1 MAQGVQLPDGS
12 AVAVRPGE
20 TPQDAYNRAKQMYPD
35 AFASKTPEEQPK
47 SGFMPSIKGAIS
59 DIKGA
64 GAALAGRT
72 GIMELPAAEKY
83 IAEQEAYKKKTYA
96 PTTKSFTEDPL
107 ANIAEL
113 AGGSL
118 PYIAAPLVAGAAL
131 GSAPV
136 AGALGLGAMGSTA
149 LGLGAAGA
157 ASAGQFAGSNL
168 IRQTETGKKLG
179 ETDLTN
185 AVLAAIPMAAL
196 DTISLHMIP
205 GMGKLFEGAGL
216 NISKEAARDLA
227 KEGLK
232 KTAADYVLTTGK
244 TMTVEGLTEAS
255 QQVFERMQAGL
266 SLTDPSARAEYFDNF
281 IGGAVLGGILAPV
294 GRRVE
299 RGAEQGRFDKQ
310 QREDQKTQAA
320 AAKAEQDKLDAATL
334 ATKQTPEYAQQAQ
347 QAYLDAEQRKKEL
360 EGQLHKAAKGEK
372 LTEDQKQDNRETQQA
387 LNEHADVLKEANREY
402 RLYRQFLPKEPAP
415 PLGEDTTQLQQ
426 RDMFGNLPVPKAAE
440 QNLQGKPVERAA
452 PEAAPEDQGDLQLQ
466 IRGLSDYLNRLR
478 DENAKIPATDT
489 DAKIAIGEKYS
500 SIKKMLT
507 EVQKIV
513 PPEVDVNAISTKITD
528 LTKKIA
534 KADTN
539 GDVDISARYASQI
552 KELQKQL
559 EAAPS
564 APSPQQQFE
573 MQPFQS
579 TVTGDRQLAIRP
591 QYAANLN
598 LGVEEQEAD
607 IAAQQALAEEQYRGL
622 GREQDR
628 AFKVGLEAKG
638 LQRIGERPV
647 GGVSS
652 MQQFDMFEQPYPN
665 TGSSAALNQVKKVL
679 TQGEE
684 LPTAEET
691 QPAGQP
697 EPQRGGP
704 APFKLRPSQENVKA
718 PATATSLR
726 ERVNQLQL
734 REDLSDEA
742 YAFLRRADASIGEN
756 DLALGNEASL
766 FTMLDEQL
774 GKIER
779 DEEGVYGEGAP
790 AKRAEITPRG
800 GEGTGAMAE
809 ALRESGAALPS
820 TVTGLP
826 GSVTTP
832 TAAEKVE
839 SGFAGNTYNL
849 SDSERAK
856 ALAKVRKEKYEQLV
870 GEGVPKNEA
879 ARRASLIKQE
889 NVAQGVMTSAGPT
902 AVSVR
907 GRAEATPAM
916 NADQALK
923 AAIAANPKAAQQVNV
938 QRAAKQLENIGTMRG
953 PSAKAKPLSLPR
965 ELETHLRVKE
975 ELAQSEKNIDQMSL
989 FPEKEVPATAL
1000 GRATPGMF
1008 RRFLDSKVVKE
1019 MREAEARTKVHKQQA
1034 PKVTYYFGLINELEA
1049 KLNALVTES
1058 DLRGTAK
1065 SILKDN
1071 DEVVALLQQYG
1082 KLKADPMFS
1091 SILAMTSVDNEKE
1104 IKALTQDVAV
1114 YTKTLAE
1121 LDKQAAEARQAVAKR
1136 KEQIDRLNR
1145 MLSGIAPLETKLEAA
1160 TAQLKELQK
1169 KGAAPAPE
1177 KTQAYKNEIANLKRQ
1192 IESKLGFG
1200 EIGYEAPA
1208 FVFGQEDTQ
1217 TMVMFEAALK
1227 KIKDNRVLVD
1237 TLQRQNKKLRQEMSQ
1252 FSKLRT
1258 TAENTQAMLADLS
1271 STLNSVSKTQD
1282 NIDKIPAVMDAQKTL
1297 WDLER
1302 SGKDPEVLK
1311 KEIAQA
1317 QVDLRNAVVAKE
1329 KADAASKEAAK
1340 SPSTKAYEQAAAAVK
1355 KRRAGIEAQLATLR
1369 DQARAQRTKEENVRL
1384 YGAKQKTALPGGIS
1398 VAPITSTTYA
1408 GKVQNQITNAAMDN
1422 IDAIEKEIN
1431 ELKQELEDKQK
1442 EGLPGKPHQMQITR
1456 LEAALQ
1462 EANEF
1467 YNEQLKTEGIAKS
1480 NKEYAKQ
1487 ILAWP
1492 LKKLKLELGTLENQ
1506 ANALEDKVKAARA
1519 ESLSHFE
1526 KQKAKEAGLV
1536 TFASLPPGKYPE
1548 VSKVKVSQLIPSERN
1563 KTPGGARPSPVF
1575 AFKGQGAAFRQTEIL
1590 RLKRD
1595 SVAQRI
1601 EQVEA
1606 LERQDKTAKETETQ
1620 APQRKA
1626 SERGNVAPSSVTRT
1640 GPVTRGVT
1648 SNVAKLTESKRSVRP
1663 ISSRQQQIER
1673 LQANIDAAQIKANE
1687 AAANWKKATEAYEAS
1702 KGQPAQVREDAKA
1715 AYETADNRLEISRS
1729 NLDAAKALLE
1739 AEDITKEQQE
1749 KLGAVSEATQAFENA
1764 TNEQFDLAKDDLIPK
1779 KTTPVVSPTVKK
1791 TAKENPKFSQQD
1803 IDDAVAAKGRQL
1815 DKKYGTEMD
1824 TSSPYHGKTYA
1835 EVARIAAEKARNPL
1849 SKKLF
1854 NILAEALDSAYS
1866 DDMHGR
1872 VYITSK
1878 KGIEKLADGKE
1889 RPVAGHYNPSQN
1901 YVLTISTAGS
1911 PHATRILLHE
1921 LLHAA
1926 TSRGLYTNNAFNARV
1941 EHLKN
1946 TVEKWLQTPEGKKYF
1961 RANKVALV
1969 GFSNKGVYGL
1979 TNTHEFLAE
1988 TFSHKGFQDLLDQ
2001 IPSETPNKSVLSRL
2015 VDVFAGFFRFSKPK
2029 ERSLLNDALEITE
2042 EAFAEN
2048 KPLNEMQRWQKTR
2061 ETNEVLNAPDYMSDD
2076 ALTKLAKKT
2085 VAQDKTFKERAGSH
2099 IGLQFEMAAA
2109 DMRAGVI
2116 KALNNAVE
2124 DPKTMG
2130 STKLFRQAVFSIT
2143 AADQHM
2149 AVTQMSLSNGPPKM
2163 VKDAKGYYSVN
2174 SSMENDA
2181 GQVFDAVQDIPDSY
2195 GDVQAKMG
2203 LASVYMIAQR
2213 ALNKGLK
2220 KLDIG
2225 ALGIKTEQE
2234 LVDAMSAVDAD
2245 PKLKAAL
2252 ESVRKKYNAYNR
2264 GMIEWLSSPQVA
2276 AISQA
2281 DAKAY
2286 LKDEDYVPYYRVRAD
2301 GTAELVFGGEKTLT
2315 IGDIRHQPYLA
2326 ELKGG
2331 EAKIMPLD
2339 KSIMRNTMLLVTKGM
2354 NNMAMKNVGYAMQA
2368 AGDGLGPIGKNGKPT
2383 NLMPVLPGK
2392 GPDQANVIRWTQEP
2406 DPNKPDDKGD
2416 RHLRVETND
2425 TLFGG
2430 IPAELIVKSLD
2441 GAHLTL
2447 PAFLKWGGIAG
2458 DLLRSGIT
2466 RTPIYLARQ
2475 LFRDPFAATAT
2486 SGLDYGPLT
2495 AIFKA
2500 NKEFLKIAAGKSET
2514 GAKMIEKGLLQSGLF
2529 EGDVANMSKI
2539 ALQLASGKSQSTI
2552 DSLLARADRL
2562 ALQADA
2568 ATRTLIYDN
2577 AIKNGLSE
2585 AEADYAVRESMNFS
2599 KRGLSPTVQYA
2610 SRMIPFFNAQIQGLS
2625 VLVKAATGNMPAE
2638 DVLKI
2643 KRKFANN
2650 AMMLTGFGLAYAMA
2664 MDDDDYYKN
2673 AKPRDRYSNFFI
2685 PLPGVDEPLK
2695 LPIPYEFGFFFSAGV
2710 ALADSIKGEVD
2721 TPQQLRAI
2729 KDMFVGAIP
2738 GASSNFVPQI
2748 VKPLA
2753 EVYANR
2759 SFFSGTPLESARLE
2773 KLNPEAR
2780 YNAHTTEVAKWM
2792 ATMVPGLSPI
2802 QIEHIVS
2809 GYLGQIPLMVL
2820 ASTNEMFR
2828 DGKEE
2833 PTRKLSEMPLIGSSF
2848 QRKYGGEEADVVYK
2862 LANDAME
2869 AKRTFDSYRKTGK
2882 LEEAKDFLA
2891 DNRAEIMVAPMAA
2904 QYQKLMGALRKQEEI
2919 IRASNMPPAAKEKR
2933 IDALNEQR
2941 QLQSERYLKAI
2952 RRAEA
2957 AGGRTTPQ

>member
-157 ASAGQFAGSNL
+157 ASAGQFTASNL

-196 DTISLHMIP
+196 DTISLRMIP

-216 NISKEAARDLA
+216 SISKEAARDLA

-232 KTAADYVLTTGK
+232 KTAADYVLATGK
-244 TMTVEGLTEAS
+244 TMTVEGLTEAG

-266 SLTDPSARAEYFDNF
+266 NIADPAARAEYFDNF

-299 RGAEQGRFDKQ
+299 RGAEQRRFDKQ

-320 AAKAEQDKLDAATL
+320 AAKAEQDKLDATTL

-387 LNEHADVLKEANREY
+387 LNEHADVLKEANKEFRQF
-402 RLYRQFLPKEPAP
+402 RQFLPKEPAP
-415 PLGEDTTQLQQ
+415 PLGQDTTQLEQPGL
-426 RDMFGNLPVPKAAE
+426 FGALPTPKAPE
-440 QNLQGKPVERAA
+440 LNLEGKPLERAA
-452 PEAAPEDQGDLQLQ
+452 PEAAPEEQTDPRQQARMLEQLVAQYQNQLQ
-466 IRGLSDYLNRLR
+466 DASPQEIVALAPQYTQA
-478 DENAKIPATDT
+478 NAALAEARKAVEAMPKPVEAQL
-489 DAKIAIGEKYS
+489 AKLHQKLGVAKEK
-500 SIKKMLT
+500 
-507 EVQKIV
+507 
-513 PPEVDVNAISTKITD
+513 
-528 LTKKIA
+528 
-534 KADTN
+534 
-539 GDVDISARYASQI
+539 GDVPAAAKLSQSI
-552 KELQKQL
+552 LELEQQ
-559 EAAPS
+559 AVPVT
-564 APSPQQQFE
+564 QQQME
-573 MQPFQS
+573 MQPFKS
-579 TVTGDRQLAIRP
+579 TVTEGVPGVSARMRLQGLAPRV
-591 QYAANLN
+591 N

-607 IAAQQALAEEQYRGL
+607 LAAQQAQAEAQYRAQGEDNARINRL
-622 GREQDR
+622 YPETS
-628 AFKVGLEAKG
+628 A
-638 LQRIGERPV
+638 LQRMAQRPAGAISTSPQFEMFGEEP
-647 GGVSS
+647 
-652 MQQFDMFEQPYPN
+652 Q
-665 TGSSAALNQVKKVL
+665 TGASAALGETVKSL
-679 TQGEE
+679 TGAPSLKQQRAMTVEGEE
-684 LPTAEET
+684 LPTAPQAKAP
-691 QPAGQP
+691 QPV
-697 EPQRGGP
+697 QRGGP
-704 APFKLRPSQENVKA
+704 APFNLYARQEG
-718 PATATSLR
+718 TAEPITAESLR
-726 ERVNQLQL
+726 QRVYDLQG
-734 REDLSDEA
+734 RDDLSDEA
-742 YAFLRRADASIGEN
+742 YAFLRRANVNIG
-756 DLALGNEASL
+756 DKDTAIGKEASL
-766 FTMLDEQL
+766 HTLLDEQL

-779 DEEGVYGEGAP
+779 GEEGVYGEGTPTKAP
-790 AKRAEITPRG
+790 QVSPRG
-800 GEGTGAMAE
+800 GEAEGAMAE
-809 ALRESGAALPS
+809 ALRESGAVLPS
-820 TVTGLP
+820 SITAPAT
-826 GSVTTP
+826 SVTTP
-832 TAAEKVE
+832 TAAERVSSTFGGKK
-839 SGFAGNTYNL
+839 YDL
-849 SDSERAK
+849 SSSEAAQ
-856 ALAKVRKEKYEQLV
+856 ALAKARRAKYE
-870 GEGVPKNEA
+870 EGVATGLSPNEA
-879 ARRASLIKQE
+879 ARRASLVTQE
-889 NVAQGVMTSAGPT
+889 EAVQGVMTGDGPT
-902 AVSVR
+902 AVGVR
-907 GRAEATPAM
+907 ARPETTSGM

-923 AAIAANPKAAQQVNV
+923 AAIAANPEAAQQADV
-938 QRAAKQLENIGTMRG
+938 QKMARELQAAGTMRG
-953 PSAKAKPLSLPR
+953 PTSKAQAEAKPLSLPR

-975 ELAQSEKNIDQMSL
+975 ELAQEQDKQLPLFSE
-989 FPEKEVPATAL
+989 EAL
-1000 GRATPGMF
+1000 PSKALVRATPATF
-1008 RRFLDSKVVKE
+1008 QRFLDSKTVQELREREQEIKDQNKQLEEAKKVRASISELQQQVKE
-1019 MREAEARTKVHKQQA
+1019 LTKRYEITQA
-1034 PKVTYYFGLINELEA
+1034 
-1049 KLNALVTES
+1049 
-1058 DLRGTAK
+1058 AK
-1065 SILKDN
+1065 SILAN
-1071 DEVVALLQQYG
+1071 NEAVETALAKYG
-1082 KLKADPMFS
+1082 KLQSDPYFLSVLQLDVASKSEEHSRLEADIASLTKMVEALP
-1091 SILAMTSVDNEKE
+1091 KQ
-1104 IKALTQDVAV
+1104 IKTTQDNINKETRKAGTPSEALKASKVKIEILQRQQKVLTDTLNKLENLRNTAASVKAATDHIDTMMAV
-1114 YTKTLAE
+1114 IAARRALNSMRGREVSREQVVRAQTDLQTAVLARR
-1121 LDKQAAEARQAVAKR
+1121 AAEANSKAKDQMRDVRDRSYATSRKRQELSEQRTKAFNVLSQLPATQYRALTTEERGIVETVSPDEAKEALEYERRLAGMNVKSLQLELGKLDKASYALEAKIKDAKTKSQSYLTPGQELAMYGKKGSIFTKPAFVGVEGFIKQQAELADKRDMLETELARKEAAMTPISKGARGEAAPREVASTRAGEQAEIDAVIEATQEADNVRQNITALEALYKEEQDAGRPKKAQAVAQDIIKARAELVEAEKNMGRSQRRYAAQR
-1136 KEQIDRLNR
+1136 KV
-1145 MLSGIAPLETKLEAA
+1145 A
-1160 TAQLKELQK
+1160 
-1169 KGAAPAPE
+1169 
-1177 KTQAYKNEIANLKRQ
+1177 
-1192 IESKLGFG
+1192 G
-1200 EIGYEAPA
+1200 EP
-1208 FVFGQEDTQ
+1208 
-1217 TMVMFEAALK
+1217 
-1227 KIKDNRVLVD
+1227 
-1237 TLQRQNKKLRQEMSQ
+1237 
-1252 FSKLRT
+1252 SKLRT
-1258 TAENTQAMLADLS
+1258 GTQESKAIAGVTKQTITEQRVEPKVSTKEIISSANEMAAEKIAAGKPLTKKEVAALTLKQKDALQKAAFDRVQTTSSQVSDAQERVTAIDRAMVDYAAGKRAAPIQAAVVKKAQDDLAAYKKSNQIARQQAGVLEDVGTVSKKEQAAEEVPKVKGTDTSEAVEDVYNEGPISDGENAPSKFYVDRTTTPLSEQAVEMAQEGRILDLAAELAKNGSTPEIRAAAAKLQPLLLRTKFIVDEGVTYKGASVAGLYNPRNNAITMHPEGLTEEDVLHEMGHAATDYVLLADPA
-1271 STLNSVSKTQD
+1271 TL
-1282 NIDKIPAVMDAQKTL
+1282 
-1297 WDLER
+1297 
-1302 SGKDPEVLK
+1302 
-1311 KEIAQA
+1311 
-1317 QVDLRNAVVAKE
+1317 
-1329 KADAASKEAAK
+1329 KADQRAARKELEALHTRITKSDSFKGEQGIDSVREFAAEVISNKDFRSKLDSVGKPTTILQRVLSFIKRMLGMKTAMSSKEA
-1340 SPSTKAYEQAAAAVK
+1340 QALVD
-1355 KRRAGIEAQLATLR
+1355 R
-1369 DQARAQRTKEENVRL
+1369 
-1384 YGAKQKTALPGGIS
+1384 
-1398 VAPITSTTYA
+1398 
-1408 GKVQNQITNAAMDN
+1408 
-1422 IDAIEKEIN
+1422 
-1431 ELKQELEDKQK
+1431 
-1442 EGLPGKPHQMQITR
+1442 
-1456 LEAALQ
+1456 
-1462 EANEF
+1462 
-1467 YNEQLKTEGIAKS
+1467 
-1480 NKEYAKQ
+1480 
-1487 ILAWP
+1487 ILA
-1492 LKKLKLELGTLENQ
+1492 
-1506 ANALEDKVKAARA
+1506 
-1519 ESLSHFE
+1519 
-1526 KQKAKEAGLV
+1526 
-1536 TFASLPPGKYPE
+1536 
-1548 VSKVKVSQLIPSERN
+1548 PSR
-1563 KTPGGARPSPVF
+1563 
-1575 AFKGQGAAFRQTEIL
+1575 
-1590 RLKRD
+1590 
-1595 SVAQRI
+1595 
-1601 EQVEA
+1601 
-1606 LERQDKTAKETETQ
+1606 
-1620 APQRKA
+1620 
-1626 SERGNVAPSSVTRT
+1626 
-1640 GPVTRGVT
+1640 
-1648 SNVAKLTESKRSVRP
+1648 
-1663 ISSRQQQIER
+1663 
-1673 LQANIDAAQIKANE
+1673 
-1687 AAANWKKATEAYEAS
+1687 
-1702 KGQPAQVREDAKA
+1702 
-1715 AYETADNRLEISRS
+1715 
-1729 NLDAAKALLE
+1729 
-1739 AEDITKEQQE
+1739 
-1749 KLGAVSEATQAFENA
+1749 
-1764 TNEQFDLAKDDLIPK
+1764 
-1779 KTTPVVSPTVKK
+1779 
-1791 TAKENPKFSQQD
+1791 
-1803 IDDAVAAKGRQL
+1803 
-1815 DKKYGTEMD
+1815 
-1824 TSSPYHGKTYA
+1824 
-1835 EVARIAAEKARNPL
+1835 
-1849 SKKLF
+1849 
-1854 NILAEALDSAYS
+1854 
-1866 DDMHGR
+1866 
-1872 VYITSK
+1872 
-1878 KGIEKLADGKE
+1878 KLA
-1889 RPVAGHYNPSQN
+1889 ASATPSM
-1901 YVLTISTAGS
+1901 
-1911 PHATRILLHE
+1911 
-1921 LLHAA
+1921 
-1926 TSRGLYTNNAFNARV
+1926 
-1941 EHLKN
+1941 
-1946 TVEKWLQTPEGKKYF
+1946 F
-1961 RANKVALV
+1961 R
-1969 GFSNKGVYGL
+1969 KG
-1979 TNTHEFLAE
+1979 A
-1988 TFSHKGFQDLLDQ
+1988 
-2001 IPSETPNKSVLSRL
+2001 
-2015 VDVFAGFFRFSKPK
+2015 
-2029 ERSLLNDALEITE
+2029 
-2042 EAFAEN
+2042 
-2048 KPLNEMQRWQKTR
+2048 
-2061 ETNEVLNAPDYMSDD
+2061 DYKSDD
-2076 ALTKLAKKT
+2076 ALTKLAKKA

-2116 KALNNAVE
+2116 KALNNAIK

-2130 STKLFRQAVFSIT
+2130 STKLFNQAIFSIT

-2149 AVTQMSLSNGPPKM
+2149 ATTQMSLSNGPPKM

-2195 GDVQAKMG
+2195 GDAQAKMN

-2225 ALGIKTEQE
+2225 ALGIETEQE
-2234 LVDAMSAVDAD
+2234 LIDAMAAANAD

-2252 ESVRKKYNAYNR
+2252 ENVRKKYNAYNR

-2383 NLMPVLPGK
+2383 NLMPINVGK

-2406 DPNKPDDKGD
+2406 DPNRENDKGD
-2416 RHLRVETND
+2416 RYLRVETND

-2430 IPAELIVKSLD
+2430 IPAELIIKSLD

-2458 DLLRSGIT
+2458 DVLRSGIT

-2486 SGLDYGPLT
+2486 SGLDYGPIT

-2552 DSLLARADRL
+2552 DRVLAGADRL

-2664 MDDDDYYKN
+2664 MDDDEYYKN

-2710 ALADSIKGEVD
+2710 AMADAIKGEVD

-2738 GASSNFVPQI
+2738 GASSNFVPQL

-2753 EVYANR
+2753 EVYANK

-2773 KLNPEAR
+2773 KLKPEAR

-2792 ATMVPGLSPI
+2792 ATVVPGLSPI

-2828 DGKEE
+2828 EDKEE

-2848 QRKYGGEEADVVYK
+2848 QRKYGGEDADVVYK

-2869 AKRTFDSYRKTGK
+2869 AKRTFDNYRKTGK
-2882 LEEAKDFLA
+2882 LEDAKEFLA
-2891 DNRAEIMVAPMAA
+2891 DNRAEIMVAPLAA
-2904 QYQKLMGALRKQEEI
+2904 QYQKIMGALRTQEDI
-2919 IRASNMPPAAKEKR
+2919 IRNSNASPDAKEKR